1 MRRFRVEVT
10 DHAAD
15 SIDEYRRFIAEQ
27 SGSPKVAS
35 DWTDAVYNK
44 IDVLRYMPTRFALA
58 GEAAKCSYEVRRL
71 LIGKYIALYH
81 VDEVAE
87 IVHVLAFRHGA
98 RLPRPEDLPKDPP
111 V

>member
-10 DHAAD
+10 NHAAE
-15 SIDEYRRFIAEQ
+15 SIDEYRRYIAEQ

-35 DWTDAVYNK
+35 NWTDAVYNK
-44 IDVLRYMPTRFALA
+44 IDLLRYMPTRFAIA
-58 GEAAKCSYEVRRL
+58 SEGARCSYKVRRL

-81 VDEVAE
+81 VDENTE
-87 IVHVLAFRHGA
+87 TVHVLAFRHGA